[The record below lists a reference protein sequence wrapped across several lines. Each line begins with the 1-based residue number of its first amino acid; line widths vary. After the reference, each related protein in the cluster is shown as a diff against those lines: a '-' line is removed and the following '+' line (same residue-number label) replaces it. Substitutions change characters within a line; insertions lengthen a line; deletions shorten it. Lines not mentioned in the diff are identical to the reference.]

1 MLKRKAALAGIFACA
16 LAGAAYAEPKTNMLH
31 QWSEGSDAAA
41 IAKLGEM
48 FTAAGGK
55 WEQTSIA
62 GHTANTLAKLR
73 ADVVAGNAPP
83 AVQLKGPEI
92 AEWNAT
98 GKTANLDD
106 LANKEGW
113 DKVVA
118 PELLPV
124 MKPTGDWVAAPM
136 NIHRINWLWG
146 STKAMAKAGITSMPK
161 TWAEFNADC
170 DKAVAAKLICLA
182 HFSQD
187 WTDATT
193 FENVVYGQ
201 NIDLFRKA
209 FVEGDTEAMR
219 SPEMV
224 KAFEQ
229 MRLMVSKYMDP
240 ASPAATTTP
249 STGMIAK
256 GKAAFMIMGDW
267 QIGIF
272 TAAGLKEAADYQCAQ
287 APTDWGK
294 PGFILNSDSVVFFKQ
309 TDPDYVAGQ
318 KLLAH
323 LIMSPQVPD
332 GLQSGQGL
340 DSGASGR
347 RSVEGL
353 QPLPAAVA
361 EGSAGVDRRRD
372 AGALDGAQH
381 DGPAEVS
388 RRDDGHHHLVR
399 QQPEDDAEGS
409 RRRDGRRGRRAEI
422 DRHCERSEASGFRS
436 PLACRG
442 PCPQS
447 VGRGDGSARLAL
459 RTRQAAAHGGCIA
472 SLRSR

>member
-1 MLKRKAALAGIFACA
+1 MLKTTA
-16 LAGAAYAEPKTNMLH
+16 LAGAALLAMTGVAASEPKTNLLH

-106 LANKEGW
+106 LAKSEGW

-146 STKAMAKAGITSMPK
+146 SSKGMAAAGITSLPK

-170 DKAVAAKLICLA
+170 DKAVAAKIICLA

-193 FENVVYGQ
+193 FEVVVYGQ
-201 NIDLFRKA
+201 SIDLFRKA
-209 FVEGDTEAMR
+209 FVEGDTKAMR

-240 ASPAATTTP
+240 AIAGRDYNTV
-249 STGMIAK
+249 TGMIAK
-256 GKAAFMIMGDW
+256 GQAAFMIMGDW

-272 TAAGLKEAADYQCAQ
+272 AGAGLKQDADYVCGQ

-309 TDPDYVAGQ
+309 TDPDYIAGQ
-318 KLLAH
+318 TLLAH
-323 LIMSPQVPD
+323 LIMSPQFQTVFNQAKGSIPARMDVDLSNGFNPCQQLSKKDLQASIAD
-332 GLQSGQGL
+332 GT
-340 DSGASGR
+340 
-347 RSVEGL
+347 
-353 QPLPAAVA
+353 
-361 EGSAGVDRRRD
+361 
-372 AGALDGAQH
+372 
-381 DGPAEVS
+381 
-388 RRDDGHHHLVR
+388 LVR
-399 QQPEDDAEGS
+399 SMAHNMTVLQKYRGAMMDVITSFVNTPGMSSKDAARQMADAVQAQQ
-409 RRRDGRRGRRAEI
+409 
-422 DRHCERSEASGFRS
+422 
-436 PLACRG
+436 
-442 PCPQS
+442 
-447 VGRGDGSARLAL
+447 
-459 RTRQAAAHGGCIA
+459 
-472 SLRSR
+472 

>member
-1 MLKRKAALAGIFACA
+1 MLTIKAALAGT
-16 LAGAAYAEPKTNMLH
+16 LAGALAATAALAEPKTNMLH

-48 FTAAGGK
+48 FTAAGGT

-92 AEWNAT
+92 AEWNET
-98 GKTANLDD
+98 GMTANLDD

-124 MKPTGDWVAAPM
+124 MKPTGHWVAAPM
-136 NIHRINWLWG
+136 NIHRINWIWG
-146 STKAMAKAGITSMPK
+146 STKAMEQAGIKELPK

-170 DKAVAAKLICLA
+170 DKAIAAHLICLA

-193 FENVVYGQ
+193 FEVVVYGQ
-201 NIDLFRKA
+201 SIDLFRKA
-209 FVEGDTEAMR
+209 FVEGDVAAMR

-229 MRLMVSKYMDP
+229 MRLMVSKDMDP
-240 ASPAATTTP
+240 GIAGRDYNTAT
-249 STGMIAK
+249 SMIAK
-256 GKAAFMIMGDW
+256 GQAVFMIMGDW

-272 TAAGLKEAADYQCAQ
+272 TAAGLKEGADYECAQ

-309 TDPDYVAGQ
+309 KDPDYVAGQ
-318 KLLAH
+318 TLLAH
-323 LIMSPQVPD
+323 LIMSPKFQTVFNQAKGSIPARLDVDLSNGFNPCQQLSQKTLEASIAD
-332 GLQSGQGL
+332 GT
-340 DSGASGR
+340 
-347 RSVEGL
+347 
-353 QPLPAAVA
+353 
-361 EGSAGVDRRRD
+361 
-372 AGALDGAQH
+372 
-381 DGPAEVS
+381 
-388 RRDDGHHHLVR
+388 LVR
-399 QQPEDDAEGS
+399 SMAHNMTVLQKYRGAMLDTITSFVNNPKMTPEEAANAMADAV
-409 RRRDGRRGRRAEI
+409 
-422 DRHCERSEASGFRS
+422 EA
-436 PLACRG
+436 
-442 PCPQS
+442 QK
-447 VGRGDGSARLAL
+447 
-459 RTRQAAAHGGCIA
+459 
-472 SLRSR
+472 

>member
-1 MLKRKAALAGIFACA
+1 MKGRESMLTRKAVLVGTLACA
-16 LAGAAYAEPKTNMLH
+16 LTATAALAEPKTNMLH

-48 FTAAGGK
+48 FTAAGGQ

-98 GKTANLDD
+98 GMTANLDD

-136 NIHRINWLWG
+136 NIHRINWIWG
-146 STKAMAKAGITSMPK
+146 STKAMEQAGIKTLPK

-170 DKAVAAKLICLA
+170 DKAVAAHLICLA

-193 FENVVYGQ
+193 FEVVVYGQ
-201 NIDLFRKA
+201 DIDLFRKA
-209 FVEGDTEAMR
+209 FVQGDTEAMR
-219 SPEMV
+219 SPAMV
-224 KAFEQ
+224 NAFKQ

-240 ASPAATTTP
+240 GIAGRDYNT
-249 STGMIAK
+249 STSMVAK
-256 GKAAFMIMGDW
+256 GQAVFMIMGDW

-272 TAAGLKEAADYQCAQ
+272 TAAGLKEGADYECAQ

-309 TDPDYVAGQ
+309 KDPDYVAGQ
-318 KLLAH
+318 TLLAD
-323 LIMSPQVPD
+323 LIMSPKFQTVFNQAKGSIPARLDVDLSNGFNPCQQLSKKDLQASIAD
-332 GLQSGQGL
+332 GT
-340 DSGASGR
+340 
-347 RSVEGL
+347 
-353 QPLPAAVA
+353 
-361 EGSAGVDRRRD
+361 
-372 AGALDGAQH
+372 
-381 DGPAEVS
+381 
-388 RRDDGHHHLVR
+388 LVR
-399 QQPEDDAEGS
+399 SMAHNMTILQKYRGAILDTVTSFVNNPKMTPEE
-409 RRRDGRRGRRAEI
+409 
-422 DRHCERSEASGFRS
+422 
-436 PLACRG
+436 
-442 PCPQS
+442 
-447 VGRGDGSARLAL
+447 
-459 RTRQAAAHGGCIA
+459 AAAA
-472 SLRSR
+472 MADAVDAQK

>member
-1 MLKRKAALAGIFACA
+1 MRTTRATVAGLLACGLATTVAL
-16 LAGAAYAEPKTNMLH
+16 AEPKTNMLH

-98 GKTANLDD
+98 GQTANLDD
-106 LANKEGW
+106 IANKEGW

-136 NIHRINWLWG
+136 NIHRINWLWA
-146 STKAMAKAGITSMPK
+146 STQAMEKAGIKELPK
-161 TWAEFNADC
+161 TWEEFNADC
-170 DKAVAAKLICLA
+170 DKAVAAHLICLA

-193 FENVVYGQ
+193 FEVVVYGQ
-201 NIDLFRKA
+201 DIDLFRKA
-209 FVEGDTEAMR
+209 FVEGDTKAMR
-219 SPEMV
+219 SPGMV
-224 KAFEQ
+224 KAFKQ

-240 ASPAATTTP
+240 GIAGRDYNTAT
-249 STGMIAK
+249 SMIAK
-256 GKAAFMIMGDW
+256 GQAAFMIMGDW

-272 TAAGLKEAADYQCAQ
+272 TAAGLKGDVSVKPGVDYVCAQ

-309 TDPDYVAGQ
+309 SDPDYVEGQ

-323 LIMSPQVPD
+323 LIMSPKFQTIFNQAKGSIPARLDIDLSHGFNPCQQLSQKTLQASIAD
-332 GLQSGQGL
+332 GT
-340 DSGASGR
+340 
-347 RSVEGL
+347 
-353 QPLPAAVA
+353 
-361 EGSAGVDRRRD
+361 
-372 AGALDGAQH
+372 
-381 DGPAEVS
+381 
-388 RRDDGHHHLVR
+388 LVR
-399 QQPEDDAEGS
+399 SMAHNMTILQKYRGAILDTITSFVNNPKMTPEEAASAMADAV
-409 RRRDGRRGRRAEI
+409 DA
-422 DRHCERSEASGFRS
+422 
-436 PLACRG
+436 
-442 PCPQS
+442 QK
-447 VGRGDGSARLAL
+447 
-459 RTRQAAAHGGCIA
+459 
-472 SLRSR
+472 

>member
-1 MLKRKAALAGIFACA
+1 MLTTKAVLAGTLACA
-16 LAGAAYAEPKTNMLH
+16 LATTAALAEPKTNMLH

-92 AEWNAT
+92 AEWNET
-98 GKTANLDD
+98 GMTANLDE

-124 MKPTGDWVAAPM
+124 MKPTGHWVAAPM
-136 NIHRINWLWG
+136 NIHRINWIWG
-146 STKAMAKAGITSMPK
+146 STKAMEQAGIKELPK
-161 TWAEFNADC
+161 TWAEFNAAC
-170 DKAVAAKLICLA
+170 DKAIAAHLICLA

-193 FENVVYGQ
+193 FEVVVYGQ
-201 NIDLFRKA
+201 SIDLFRKA
-209 FVEGDTEAMR
+209 FVEGDVAAMR
-219 SPEMV
+219 SPDMV

-240 ASPAATTTP
+240 GIAGRDYNTAT
-249 STGMIAK
+249 SMIAK
-256 GKAAFMIMGDW
+256 GQAAFMIMGDW

-272 TAAGLKEAADYQCAQ
+272 TAAGLKEGADYECAQ

-309 TDPDYVAGQ
+309 KDPDYVAGQ
-318 KLLAH
+318 TLLAD
-323 LIMSPQVPD
+323 LIMSPKFQTVFNQAKGSIPARLDVDLSNGFNPCQQLSQKTLEASIAD
-332 GLQSGQGL
+332 GT
-340 DSGASGR
+340 
-347 RSVEGL
+347 
-353 QPLPAAVA
+353 
-361 EGSAGVDRRRD
+361 
-372 AGALDGAQH
+372 
-381 DGPAEVS
+381 
-388 RRDDGHHHLVR
+388 LVR
-399 QQPEDDAEGS
+399 SMAHNMTVLQKYRGAMLDTITSFVNNPKMTPEEAANAMADAV
-409 RRRDGRRGRRAEI
+409 
-422 DRHCERSEASGFRS
+422 EA
-436 PLACRG
+436 
-442 PCPQS
+442 QK
-447 VGRGDGSARLAL
+447 
-459 RTRQAAAHGGCIA
+459 
-472 SLRSR
+472 

>member
-1 MLKRKAALAGIFACA
+1 MLTIKAALAGAAACA
-16 LAGAAYAEPKTNMLH
+16 LATTAALAEPKTNLLS

-98 GKTANLDD
+98 GKTANLDE
-106 LANKEGW
+106 LATAEGW

-124 MKPTGDWVAAPM
+124 MKPTGHWVAAPM
-136 NIHRINWLWG
+136 NIHRINWIWG
-146 STKAMAKAGITSMPK
+146 STKAMEQAGIKTLPK
-161 TWAEFNADC
+161 TWSEFNADC
-170 DKAVAAKLICLA
+170 DKAVAAHLICIA

-193 FENVVYGQ
+193 FEVVVYGQ

-209 FVEGDTEAMR
+209 FVEGDTNAMR
-219 SPEMV
+219 SPDMI
-224 KAFEQ
+224 KALEQ
-229 MRLMVSKYMDP
+229 FRLMVSKYMDP
-240 ASPAATTTP
+240 GIAGRDYDTAT
-249 STGMIAK
+249 SMIAK
-256 GKAAFMIMGDW
+256 GQAAFMIMGDW

-272 TAAGLKEAADYQCAQ
+272 TAAGLKEGADYQCAQ

-309 TDPDYVAGQ
+309 SDPDYVEGQ

-323 LIMSPQVPD
+323 LIMSPKFQTVFNQAKGSIPARLDIDLKDFNPCQQMSQKDLQASIAD
-332 GLQSGQGL
+332 GT
-340 DSGASGR
+340 
-347 RSVEGL
+347 
-353 QPLPAAVA
+353 
-361 EGSAGVDRRRD
+361 
-372 AGALDGAQH
+372 
-381 DGPAEVS
+381 
-388 RRDDGHHHLVR
+388 LVR
-399 QQPEDDAEGS
+399 SMAHNMTILQKYRGAILDTVTSFVNNPKMTPEEAANAMADAV
-409 RRRDGRRGRRAEI
+409 DA
-422 DRHCERSEASGFRS
+422 
-436 PLACRG
+436 
-442 PCPQS
+442 QK
-447 VGRGDGSARLAL
+447 
-459 RTRQAAAHGGCIA
+459 
-472 SLRSR
+472 

>member
-1 MLKRKAALAGIFACA
+1 MLTIKAALAGA
-16 LAGAAYAEPKTNMLH
+16 LVYSAAATVALAEPKTNLLS

-92 AEWNAT
+92 AEWNET
-98 GKTANLDD
+98 GMTANLDE

-124 MKPTGDWVAAPM
+124 MKPGGHWVAVPM
-136 NIHRINWLWG
+136 NIHRINWIWG
-146 STKAMAKAGITSMPK
+146 STKAMEQAGIKELPK

-170 DKAVAAKLICLA
+170 DKVVAAHLICLA

-193 FENVVYGQ
+193 FEVVVYGQ

-209 FVEGDTEAMR
+209 FVEGDTKAMR
-219 SPEMV
+219 SPDMV
-224 KAFEQ
+224 KAFQQ

-240 ASPAATTTP
+240 GIAGRDYNTAT
-249 STGMIAK
+249 SMIAK
-256 GKAAFMIMGDW
+256 GQAAFMIMGDW

-272 TAAGLKEAADYQCAQ
+272 TAAGLKTPQDYQCGQ

-309 TDPDYVAGQ
+309 KDPDYVAGQ
-318 KLLAH
+318 TLLAH
-323 LIMSPQVPD
+323 LIMSPKFQTVFNEAK
-332 GLQSGQGL
+332 GSI
-340 DSGASGR
+340 
-347 RSVEGL
+347 
-353 QPLPAAVA
+353 PARMDV
-361 EGSAGVDRRRD
+361 S
-372 AGALDGAQH
+372 LDGFNPCQKKSEEALQASIA
-381 DGPAEVS
+381 DGT
-388 RRDDGHHHLVR
+388 LVR
-399 QQPEDDAEGS
+399 SMAHNMTILQKYRGAILDTITAFVNNPKTTPEEAANAMADAV
-409 RRRDGRRGRRAEI
+409 DA
-422 DRHCERSEASGFRS
+422 
-436 PLACRG
+436 
-442 PCPQS
+442 QK
-447 VGRGDGSARLAL
+447 
-459 RTRQAAAHGGCIA
+459 
-472 SLRSR
+472 

>member
-1 MLKRKAALAGIFACA
+1 
-16 LAGAAYAEPKTNMLH
+16 
-31 QWSEGSDAAA
+31 
-41 IAKLGEM
+41 M

-124 MKPTGDWVAAPM
+124 MKPTGHWVAAPM
-136 NIHRINWLWG
+136 NIHRINWLWA
-146 STKAMAKAGITSMPK
+146 STKAMAEAGISSMPK
-161 TWAEFNADC
+161 NWAEFNADC

-209 FVEGDTEAMR
+209 FVQGDTDAMR
-219 SPEMV
+219 SPEMI

-240 ASPAATTTP
+240 AIAGRDYDTV
-249 STGMIAK
+249 TGMIAK
-256 GKAAFMIMGDW
+256 GKAVFMIMGDW

-272 TAAGLKEAADYQCAQ
+272 TAAGLKEGSDYQCAQ

-294 PGFILNSDSVVFFKQ
+294 PGFILNSDLVVFFKQ
-309 TDPDYVAGQ
+309 SDPDYVAGQ
-318 KLLAH
+318 TLLAH
-323 LIMSPQVPD
+323 LIMTPKFQTVFNQAKGSIPARMDVDLSTGFNPCQQLSQKALQASIAD
-332 GLQSGQGL
+332 GT
-340 DSGASGR
+340 
-347 RSVEGL
+347 
-353 QPLPAAVA
+353 
-361 EGSAGVDRRRD
+361 
-372 AGALDGAQH
+372 
-381 DGPAEVS
+381 
-388 RRDDGHHHLVR
+388 LVR
-399 QQPEDDAEGS
+399 SMAHNMTVLQKYRGAMMDTITSFVNNPKMTPKEAADAMA
-409 RRRDGRRGRRAEI
+409 DAV
-422 DRHCERSEASGFRS
+422 EA
-436 PLACRG
+436 
-442 PCPQS
+442 QK
-447 VGRGDGSARLAL
+447 
-459 RTRQAAAHGGCIA
+459 
-472 SLRSR
+472 